1 MFEEFFKWAEEAVD
15 SHPRLG
21 RDPSWEAKMVVDRS
35 GCSCHIKVRLEGSR
49 KKPQVIWG
57 SGDTPWEATKA
68 LADSLD
74 TWADAW

>member
-1 MFEEFFKWAEEAVD
+1 
-15 SHPRLG
+15 
-21 RDPSWEAKMVVDRS
+21 VVDRS